1 MLKPVKLNSRFLRR
15 RFKLKKAFTLV
26 EILAC
31 VAISTMLVT
40 VLWPMFSN
48 TYTSVRSGTEHVNI
62 TRYFRLAMMYM
73 KDDIA
78 NSVSIG
84 ITGNSRD
91 GIQIKKIVNIDG
103 GGVPGFSNVTYS
115 NEHGSIKR
123 EENGVKTIIGDN
135 KQAEINFA
143 ARKKFID
150 GPDFSKYEVSI
161 MLFGKNSKNENE
173 VDSIEVIVTPQMMI
187 KNKTITW
194 MPNPAAASD

>member
-1 MLKPVKLNSRFLRR
+1 MLKQVKLNSRFLKR
-15 RFKLKKAFTLV
+15 RFKFKKAFTLV

-31 VAISTMLVT
+31 VAIGTMLVT

-48 TYTSVRSGTEHVNI
+48 TYTSVRSGTERVNI
-62 TRYFRLAMMYM
+62 TRYFRLAMMYL
-73 KDDIA
+73 KDDIG
-78 NSVSIG
+78 NSVSVG
-84 ITGNSRD
+84 ISGNSFDR
-91 GIQIKKIVNIDG
+91 IQISKIVNIDG
-103 GGVPGFSNVTYS
+103 MGIPGFSNVTYS
-115 NEHGSIKR
+115 TENGSIKR

-150 GPDFSKYEVSI
+150 EPAYSKYEVSI
-161 MLFGKNSKNENE
+161 ILFGKNSKNENE

-194 MPNPAAASD
+194 MPNPAATSD